1 MSINFQ
7 NITFFCNIFRISI
20 DSANNSFHHP
30 QIYKINL
37 KLQRKET
44 AMQEFLKRQYQFSDF
59 QIAQLQFFV
68 KTISSEL
75 SKFLI
80 MGFIFRDRLGLY
92 LFAMAVMLPL
102 RIAVG
107 GLHCKTYISCFLVS
121 FSYAFLSLI
130 VLPMIPVNKLYQMIF
145 LFACML
151 CNYFVGPV
159 TSAVHVALSEQ
170 HVSKVRTQAFVFIF
184 FYIVALYIVPENA
197 YMTVGFWVIIL
208 HTLQLIAARILKK
221 GEPYERKID

>member
-1 MSINFQ
+1 
-7 NITFFCNIFRISI
+7 
-20 DSANNSFHHP
+20 
-30 QIYKINL
+30 
-37 KLQRKET
+37 
-44 AMQEFLKRQYQFSDF
+44 MQEFLKRQYQFSDF

-68 KTISSEL
+68 KTMSSEL

-107 GLHCKTYISCFLVS
+107 GLHCKTYLSCLLVS
-121 FSYAFLSLI
+121 FSYAFLSL
-130 VLPMIPVNKLYQMIF
+130 MIF

-159 TSAVHVALSEQ
+159 TSTVHVALSEE
-170 HVSKVRTQAFVFIF
+170 HVKKVRVQAFVFIF
-184 FYIVALYIVPENA
+184 FYIVVLYIAPENS
-197 YMTVGFWVIIL
+197 YVTVGFWVIIL